1 MNFPSTKRNA
11 NWLTQAKGKQ
21 KEEERNEKKKKTA
34 AALGEALFVPK
45 EQHLPQMFPVPA
57 TSEIQRNSG
66 NPGRVVG
73 HRESEPPWAAWG
85 GPHLAL
91 NKKLGISEQM
101 ELQF

>member
-1 MNFPSTKRNA
+1 MPIDSLKPKVNR
-11 NWLTQAKGKQ
+11 
-21 KEEERNEKKKKTA
+21 KKKKGMKKKKNTA